1 VALGLTMQSDL
12 QIKSLS
18 AGYLKE
24 NGKTLLFATLECKD
38 ILAYLNYNHSN
49 IEDAKLQPT
58 SRADE
63 WQLELSHP
71 SLGHVDKV
79 FIDSHFIG
87 FTPLSPIREIYN
99 VE

>member
-1 VALGLTMQSDL
+1 MQSDL

-18 AGYLKE
+18 TTDLKE
-24 NGKTLLFATLECKD
+24 NGKTLLLATLECKD
-38 ILAYLNYNHSN
+38 ILAYLNCNRSN

-58 SRADE
+58 NRADE

-79 FIDSHFIG
+79 SIDSHFIG
-87 FTPLSPIREIYN
+87 FTPLSPIREIYTI
-99 VE
+99 E